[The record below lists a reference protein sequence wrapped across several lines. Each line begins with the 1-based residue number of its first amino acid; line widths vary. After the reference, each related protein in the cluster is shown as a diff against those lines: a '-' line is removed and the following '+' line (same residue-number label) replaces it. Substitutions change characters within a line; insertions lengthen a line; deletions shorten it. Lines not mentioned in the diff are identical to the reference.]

1 MMGTPPLTNFT
12 NMTSSTPT
20 SLPYLGPLFMEYT
33 RVVFYAIISIVGT
46 IGNTLVILAYR
57 NPRMRSVTNL
67 FIANLAVADLTV
79 CLINTPVAVIY
90 STLKRWPF
98 GLFLCKLINYIQGI
112 TVFASVGT
120 LMAIAADR
128 YRAIV
133 HPLLPRIRK
142 RHAITIIVAIW
153 IVASIFPFPLFFY
166 QKLDDRS
173 IFCSE
178 EWPSVEAQKIY
189 TVFVAVALYVIPLTV
204 ISLLYFLI
212 CHNLNSS
219 QATTQEGATR
229 ARKSV
234 IRMLVIV
241 VVLFL
246 VCWLPFHVMTLYQN
260 FKPESARQ
268 IVFFQVF
275 MFSLWLMFSNSCC
288 NPIVY
293 AVFNRNY
300 RREFGRLLRC
310 QTRGSKLCGK
320 YPGSLYNKDR
330 RFSSDTR
337 TFLKTATNF
346 LLQRKS
352 KAQEDGSFQN
362 GSNQDSSTTPRIVH
376 GNYSNRSGGI
386 TRGNEIPCVE
396 SRL

>member
-1 MMGTPPLTNFT
+1 MNHKVEQKATSFVGLYCSRILCCIGTTGIVFHSTCTNFPELSYRKNRKKKKLKQINRRRKYESMMGTPPFTNFT
-12 NMTSSTPT
+12 NMTSATPT
-20 SLPYLGPLFMEYT
+20 SLPFVDPLFMEYT

-90 STLKRWPF
+90 SILKRWPF

-133 HPLLPRIRK
+133 HPLLPRIRT

-153 IVASIFPFPLFFY
+153 IVASIIPFPLFLY
-166 QKLDDRS
+166 QKVDDRS

-178 EWPSVEAQKIY
+178 DWPSVESQKIY
-189 TVFVAVALYVIPLTV
+189 TVFLAVAQYVIPLTV

-219 QATTQEGATR
+219 QATTQEGKCRHIDTY
-229 ARKSV
+229 
-234 IRMLVIV
+234 
-241 VVLFL
+241 F
-246 VCWLPFHVMTLYQN
+246 
-260 FKPESARQ
+260 
-268 IVFFQVF
+268 
-275 MFSLWLMFSNSCC
+275 FSLFNFS
-288 NPIVY
+288 
-293 AVFNRNY
+293 
-300 RREFGRLLRC
+300 
-310 QTRGSKLCGK
+310 
-320 YPGSLYNKDR
+320 
-330 RFSSDTR
+330 
-337 TFLKTATNF
+337 
-346 LLQRKS
+346 
-352 KAQEDGSFQN
+352 
-362 GSNQDSSTTPRIVH
+362 
-376 GNYSNRSGGI
+376 
-386 TRGNEIPCVE
+386 
-396 SRL
+396 

>member
-1 MMGTPPLTNFT
+1 MSLKTLVNHKVEQKATDHLLVSTAAGFCAVLVRLALCFTLHALISRNLATARIEKKKKLKQTNRRRKYERMMGTPPLTNFT

-219 QATTQEGATR
+219 QATTQEGKCRHRDTYF
-229 ARKSV
+229 
-234 IRMLVIV
+234 
-241 VVLFL
+241 FL
-246 VCWLPFHVMTLYQN
+246 YLIFWGTIIIT
-260 FKPESARQ
+260 FK
-268 IVFFQVF
+268 I
-275 MFSLWLMFSNSCC
+275 
-288 NPIVY
+288 
-293 AVFNRNY
+293 
-300 RREFGRLLRC
+300 
-310 QTRGSKLCGK
+310 
-320 YPGSLYNKDR
+320 D
-330 RFSSDTR
+330 
-337 TFLKTATNF
+337 
-346 LLQRKS
+346 
-352 KAQEDGSFQN
+352 
-362 GSNQDSSTTPRIVH
+362 
-376 GNYSNRSGGI
+376 
-386 TRGNEIPCVE
+386 
-396 SRL
+396 